1 MYQATSKR
9 KLLTPMVFPL
19 FLVVCGVTYII
30 HTVQNFRFIYDFESL
45 AFFAMGMYLILLRK
59 NLLYFVILFVV
70 ATVNRETTLLLL
82 PLYMIDRSV
91 EAGKLRWRLFWQRE
105 TMWLVLPLAAIWV
118 CWQIFVRAHFAAN
131 ASELYPR
138 LDWNLKSLIYP
149 QSWPQLFS
157 ACGYLLLLIIVMR
170 RRIANSQLRAWLWV
184 LPIWIAF
191 MFVFGILIETR
202 VFGELIPFVVCS
214 TCLVMEETIVARHR
228 QSDDLMTI
236 SDRMAIRHF
245 NNAA

>member
-1 MYQATSKR
+1 
-9 KLLTPMVFPL
+9 
-19 FLVVCGVTYII
+19 
-30 HTVQNFRFIYDFESL
+30 
-45 AFFAMGMYLILLRK
+45 MGMYLILLRK

-157 ACGYLLLLIIVMR
+157 A
-170 RRIANSQLRAWLWV
+170 
-184 LPIWIAF
+184 F